1 MAGDAVI
8 GAVWNAHR
16 GAVWVAVENAVCVAD
31 EVKRLV
37 VVCWLFVQKSS
48 SGLCCSSKCSL
59 NCNHHSYSVG
69 CVSNCTCCLN
79 CNNRICSLPHHN
91 TQLCAS
97 LYFIVR
103 TLTVFR
109 RVATPSLIAVMSRS
123 PKLKYSHQW
132 ILNCNCTGRSC
143 SLCLS
148 CSCDSNCNCTCLNCN
163 RKCLMGRHS

>member
-8 GAVWNAHR
+8 GAVWIAHR

-79 CNNRICSLPHHN
+79 CNNRICSLPPHN

-109 RVATPSLIAVMSRS
+109 RVATPSLIAVMP
-123 PKLKYSHQW
+123 PKLKYSHH
-132 ILNCNCTGRSC
+132 LNFELQLNFEIKNVK
-143 SLCLS
+143 LS
-148 CSCDSNCNCTCLNCN
+148 WLQNLFIQ
-163 RKCLMGRHS
+163 LWPW